1 MGFEEK
7 SSIHIADVVRMTEM
21 STSRLN
27 DEESELSNDVRA
39 VRSVLKAV
47 GGQEAPLA
55 SPAGSK
61 KTVRFALQEPD
72 HAGLDRSSGEASELK
87 TSSNRKRVST
97 MRSAHDTQPLSDS
110 VRMEEDHLGL
120 MRLCT
125 RQCPKQLAGI
135 SPMTGL
141 YPGVL

>member
-1 MGFEEK
+1 MTAEWNSQRIFCTR
-7 SSIHIADVVRMTEM
+7 IADVERMVEL

-27 DEESELSNDVRA
+27 DEKSELSNDVP

-72 HAGLDRSSGEASELK
+72 HAGLDRSSGEARELK

-110 VRMEEDHLGL
+110 V
-120 MRLCT
+120 
-125 RQCPKQLAGI
+125 
-135 SPMTGL
+135 
-141 YPGVL
+141 

>member
-1 MGFEEK
+1 MEFAENFCTR
-7 SSIHIADVVRMTEM
+7 IADVERMVEL

-27 DEESELSNDVRA
+27 DEKSELSNDVP
-39 VRSVLKAV
+39 VRSILKA

-72 HAGLDRSSGEASELK
+72 PAGQERSSGEASGLK
-87 TSSNRKRVST
+87 TSNNRKRVST

-110 VRMEEDHLGL
+110 VRMEKWHLGL
-120 MRLCT
+120 MLCT
-125 RQCPKQLAGI
+125 RRCPRQQSDI
-135 SPMTGL
+135 SPTTGL
-141 YPGVL
+141 YPAVL